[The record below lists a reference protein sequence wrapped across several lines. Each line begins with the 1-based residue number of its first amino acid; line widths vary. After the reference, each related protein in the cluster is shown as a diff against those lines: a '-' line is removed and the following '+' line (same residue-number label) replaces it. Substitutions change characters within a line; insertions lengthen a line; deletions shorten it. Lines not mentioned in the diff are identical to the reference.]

1 MSLKSKSIL
10 SKREFESLSEF
21 RFQIRRF
28 ERFSQTAIRRYGITS
43 LQYLVLLHVRGYPGR
58 DYASIGE
65 LAKRLQAPHN
75 GVVALVTRC
84 AKRGLIQRR
93 RSSEDRRRVEVRLRA
108 KGTAILTR
116 LAALHRAELLSL
128 RGVFTIPLQQL
139 R

>member
-1 MSLKSKSIL
+1 MKPKSTLTK
-10 SKREFESLSEF
+10 KEFESLSEF
-21 RFQIRRF
+21 RFHVRRF
-28 ERFSQTAIRRYGITS
+28 ERFSQNAIRRYGITS
-43 LQYLVLLHVRGYPGR
+43 LQYLLLLHVRGYPGR

-84 AKRGLIQRR
+84 VARGLIQRR
-93 RSSEDRRRVEVRLRA
+93 RSTEDRRRVEVRLRA
-108 KGTAILTR
+108 KGLTILTR

-128 RGVFTIPLQQL
+128 RGVFVNPLQQL